1 MKFAIQPLVAL
12 CVLGL
17 DVPSALAQATPPRA
31 APPARMLTL
40 PSRTTQ
46 PGATP
51 YRPLTTAGL
60 APITS
65 QAPSLQQPQQRAFN
79 LDSAVARVLAEMKI
93 VGMVGEIEMAV
104 TNAGKVEI
112 TVFPLLVHVFDGQV
126 RTEMDISAASALITA
141 TGPFS
146 ALRQVGLTK
155 VINLTQLKGSA
166 GVASQIFPEGNC
178 YVTRDLPVDD
188 LLVLMRMEKKPL
200 GQEAIGGVACEK
212 ALLTLVYPSGQKR
225 DAYLWSVGATPRQ
238 LQFDV
243 GDSRLTVRVQD
254 AQSVAELL
262 AADMAEQKAALFELP
277 KNYDKYTDLDSALTR
292 IHARQQPAG
301 AKPARAPAG
310 RF

>member
-12 CVLGL
+12 CLL
-17 DVPSALAQATPPRA
+17 AAPSAFAQATPPRA

-51 YRPLTTAGL
+51 YRPLTTANL

-65 QAPSLQQPQQRAFN
+65 QAPSFQQPQQRAFN
-79 LDSAVARVLAEMKI
+79 LDSALARVLAELKI
-93 VGMVGEIEMAV
+93 VGVVGEFELAV

-126 RTEMDISAASALITA
+126 RTEMDISAASAVITA
-141 TGPFS
+141 AGPFS

-178 YVTRDLPVDD
+178 YVTRELPVDD

-200 GQEAIGGVACEK
+200 GQETISGVACEK
-212 ALLTLVYPSGQKR
+212 SLVTLVYPSGQKR
-225 DAYLWSVGATPRQ
+225 EAQLWSVGASPRQ

-254 AQSVAELL
+254 AQSVAELR
-262 AADMAEQKAALFELP
+262 AADIAEQKAALFELP
-277 KNYDKYTDLDSALTR
+277 KNYDKYTQLDDALTR
-292 IHARQQPAG
+292 IHARQQRG
-301 AKPARAPAG
+301 LR
-310 RF
+310 

>member
-1 MKFAIQPLVAL
+1 MKFAIQSLAAL
-12 CVLGL
+12 GVLAFAAAS
-17 DVPSALAQATPPRA
+17 VFAQQATPPRA

-46 PGATP
+46 PGVTP
-51 YRPLTTAGL
+51 YRPLTTANL

-65 QAPSLQQPQQRAFN
+65 QASHLQQPQQRAFN

-141 TGPFS
+141 TGPLS

-188 LLVLMRMEKKPL
+188 LESEGGSGHPVVDRLVRGNAALADGVEVPRC
-200 GQEAIGGVACEK
+200 AGGGGGD
-212 ALLTLVYPSGQKR
+212 LVY
-225 DAYLWSVGATPRQ
+225 D
-238 LQFDV
+238 
-243 GDSRLTVRVQD
+243 
-254 AQSVAELL
+254 AELR
-262 AADMAEQKAALFELP
+262 AAGGEQLIP
-277 KNYDKYTDLDSALTR
+277 RIMVR
-292 IHARQQPAG
+292 IHLARWGLGSGCGCGQG
-301 AKPARAPAG
+301 AHCQHRNERRPGEA
-310 RF
+310 

>member
-1 MKFAIQPLVAL
+1 MKFAIQPLVVL
-12 CVLGL
+12 CVLVL
-17 DVPSALAQATPPRA
+17 DAPSAFAQATPPRA

-51 YRPLTTAGL
+51 YRPLTPANL

-65 QAPSLQQPQQRAFN
+65 QAPSLQQPQQRTFN

-93 VGMVGEIEMAV
+93 AGMVGEFELAV

-126 RTEMDISAASALITA
+126 RTEMDITAASAVITA
-141 TGPFS
+141 SGPFS

-166 GVASQIFPEGNC
+166 GVASQIFPEGKC
-178 YVTRDLPVDD
+178 YVTRELPVED
-188 LLVLMRMEKKPL
+188 LLVLLRVEKKPIGTETL
-200 GQEAIGGVACEK
+200 GGVATEK
-212 ALLTLVYPSGQKR
+212 SLITLVYPSGDKR
-225 DAYLWSVGATPRQ
+225 EARLWSVGGNPRQ
-238 LQFDV
+238 LQFDI

-254 AQSVAELL
+254 TQGVAELR
-262 AADMAEQKAALFELP
+262 ARDIAEQKLALFELP
-277 KNYDKYTDLDSALTR
+277 RDYDKYTQLEDALTR
-292 IHARQQPAG
+292 IHARQQRG
-301 AKPARAPAG
+301 LR
-310 RF
+310 